1 MDQHSKIPGLALVAL
16 SFTQCTGREQA
27 PDPIIGDWRAIQVDG
42 EKHPQSHADDAR
54 LLSGEQLRIGDD
66 LAGELA
72 IYQEAEFDGLEYDSE
87 RVSDLVVDASQAP
100 KYRIEVVHDFFE
112 VGQEPYE
119 PPSYDDSDVTG
130 APDTGYYDDT
140 GYADTG
146 TDDTGAP
153 AEEGDDLAGLRPLKL
168 PSAPELAPGGT
179 AFACTLER
187 DTLTCDREGADDFK
201 HWVFSRI
208 RPEDEV

>member
-1 MDQHSKIPGLALVAL
+1 MDQRSKIPGLALLGL

-42 EKHPQSHADDAR
+42 EKHPQSHAYDAR
-54 LLSGEQLRIGDD
+54 LLTGEQLRIGDD

-72 IYQEAEFDGLEYDSE
+72 IYQQAEFDGLDYDTE
-87 RVSDLVVDASQAP
+87 RVSDLVVDASEAP
-100 KYRIEVVHDFFE
+100 KYRIEVAHDFFE

-119 PPSYDDSDVTG
+119 PPYYNDVG
-130 APDTGYYDDT
+130 GYGDVDT
-140 GYADTG
+140 GYADSG
-146 TDDTGAP
+146 ADDTGAP

-168 PSAPELAPGGT
+168 PGAPQLAPGGT

-201 HWVFSRI
+201 HWVFTRI

>member
-1 MDQHSKIPGLALVAL
+1 MDQRSKIPGLALLAL

-27 PDPIIGDWRAIQVDG
+27 ADPIIGDWRAIQVDG
-42 EKHPQSHADDAR
+42 EKHPHSYAYDDGI
-54 LLSGEQLRIGDD
+54 LVGEQLRIGDD

-72 IYQEAEFDGLEYDSE
+72 LYQQGEFDGLDYNAE
-87 RVSDLVVDASQAP
+87 RVSDLVVDASEAP
-100 KYRIEVVHDFFE
+100 KYRIEVAHDFFE

-119 PPSYDDSDVTG
+119 PPYYDVG
-130 APDTGYYDDT
+130 GYDDT
-140 GYADTG
+140 GYAGTDTGTDTG

-168 PSAPELAPGGT
+168 PNAPELAPAST
-179 AFACTLER
+179 AFACTLEG
-187 DTLTCDREGADDFK
+187 DTLTCDREGADEFK

>member
-1 MDQHSKIPGLALVAL
+1 MEQRSKIPGLALVAL

-27 PDPIIGDWRAIQVDG
+27 ADPIIGDWRAVQVDG
-42 EKHPQSHADDAR
+42 EKHPQSHAYDAQ
-54 LLSGEQLRIGDD
+54 LLVGEQLRIGDD

-72 IYQEAEFDGLEYDSE
+72 LYQSAELDGLDYNSE
-87 RVSDLVVDASQAP
+87 RVSDLVVDASEAP
-100 KYRIEVVHDFFE
+100 KYRIEVAHDFFE

-119 PPSYDDSDVTG
+119 PPSYYDVG
-130 APDTGYYDDT
+130 GYDDT
-140 GYADTG
+140 GDVDTGSADSG

-168 PSAPELAPGGT
+168 PSVPQLAPGGT
-179 AFACTLER
+179 AFVCTLER
-187 DTLTCDREGADDFK
+187 DTLTCDREDADELK
-201 HWVFSRI
+201 HWVFTRI